1 MQQPNQWWKR
11 NKSYPPSLQRL
22 HRSVLGGSNIEGIQ
36 IHHLILIAADHATA
50 RGRCSLH
57 VTTSVHDWPA
67 AREMA
72 PPVFN
77 GATSR
82 FFTGITNRETPKEK
96 TKTCL
101 QNQPE
106 VFPARRFRSLLLEIP
121 NIEFPLIYTIYNRI
135 DRVRILF
142 FSFFFLSKNQKK
154 RNQNQL
160 YRELSIDFRLLN
172 NRSQPNRK

>member
-82 FFTGITNRETPKEK
+82 FFTGITNRETPKEE

-106 VFPARRFRSLLLEIP
+106 VFPARKFRFLLLEIP

-142 FSFFFLSKNQKK
+142 FFFFFSFKK
-154 RNQNQL
+154 PKKTKPKPTLPRI
-160 YRELSIDFRLLN
+160 EHWFSAFK
-172 NRSQPNRK
+172 QPQSTK